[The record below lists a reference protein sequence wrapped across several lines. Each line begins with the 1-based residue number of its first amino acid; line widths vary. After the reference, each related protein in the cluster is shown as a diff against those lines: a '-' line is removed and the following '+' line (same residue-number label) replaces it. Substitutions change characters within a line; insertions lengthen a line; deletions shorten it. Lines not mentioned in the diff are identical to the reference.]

1 MREVCTI
8 NHKWLIDVAPNFF
21 KFTDE
26 LGFTR
31 KKKRNEKLDP
41 LDQRYGDPN
50 ALRLC
55 KREGDPS

>member
-8 NHKWLIDVAPNFF
+8 NPKWLIDVAPNFF

-31 KKKRNEKLDP
+31 KKRN
-41 LDQRYGDPN
+41 
-50 ALRLC
+50 
-55 KREGDPS
+55 